1 MIKTI
6 KAGVTHK
13 GNVLDVGAIIDG
25 LKAEDEERLVN
36 DGWCEFVKKQKQ
48 SKTEKE
54 TEQEEQPKTEIPSN
68 NKWL

>member
-1 MIKTI
+1 MVKTI

-25 LKAEDEERLVN
+25 LKSEDEDRLIN
-36 DGWCEFVKKQKQ
+36 EGWCEPAKKQKQ
-48 SKTEKE
+48 TKTEKE
-54 TEQEEQPKTEIPSN
+54 TEQEEQPETEIPSN